1 MAAHAVCVYSN
12 KSRTMGHHIDHEQV
26 FGDTIAYTCSCGNT
40 YYGYFNMLD
49 HLKETEHRNV
59 QKPYIR
65 EACGE

>member
-1 MAAHAVCVYSN
+1 
-12 KSRTMGHHIDHEQV
+12 MGHHIYHEQV

-49 HLKETEHRNV
+49 HVKETEHRNV

-65 EACGE
+65 EARGE